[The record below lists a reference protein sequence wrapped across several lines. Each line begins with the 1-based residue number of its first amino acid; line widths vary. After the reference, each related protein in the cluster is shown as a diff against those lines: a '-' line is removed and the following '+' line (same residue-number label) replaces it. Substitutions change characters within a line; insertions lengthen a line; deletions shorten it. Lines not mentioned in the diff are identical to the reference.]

1 MKLEKPIRN
10 YLGVALIP
18 QAGVAIGLAY
28 LAKRILPDEIGNLLM
43 TIILAS
49 SVLYELIGPACAKF
63 ALIRSGAIKKEAIK
77 GGGGGKPSKAAN
89 PSAAPTLESK
99 VVSSDTAVSSE
110 ISAPP
115 APSDQSASS
124 EEQTPVP

>member
-1 MKLEKPIRN
+1 MS
-10 YLGVALIP
+10 GVALIP

-63 ALIRSGAIKKEAIK
+63 ALIRSGAIKKEALK
-77 GGGGGKPSKAAN
+77 GGGKPSKASKSSVPTGEPTPTA
-89 PSAAPTLESK
+89 PEGTAEMSVVSAA
-99 VVSSDTAVSSE
+99 SE
-110 ISAPP
+110 
-115 APSDQSASS
+115 QSAAS

>member
-1 MKLEKPIRN
+1 M
-10 YLGVALIP
+10 ALIP

-63 ALIRSGAIKKEAIK
+63 ALIRSGAIKKEALK
-77 GGGGGKPSKAAN
+77 GGGKPSKASKA
-89 PSAAPTLESK
+89 SAAPVSEPTL
-99 VVSSDTAVSSE
+99 TAPEGTVE
-110 ISAPP
+110 VPVISRR
-115 APSDQSASS
+115 SA
-124 EEQTPVP
+124 ELTT